1 MCSYESVE
9 VSLTLSVILFAFLCG
24 LLRLLQGEMKEKKEK
39 KELGIILNR
48 RDSHALCT
56 LNWLS
61 QIQGFQIVLL
71 LAL

>member
-24 LLRLLQGEMKEKKEK
+24 LLRLLQGEMKGKR